1 MNYEATY
8 YFNFNQKKKSA
19 DSSICLLGMLM
30 STVPMVVFIV
40 ISYKIS

>member
-8 YFNFNQKKKSA
+8 YFNFNQKKI
-19 DSSICLLGMLM
+19 SSICLLGMLM